1 MGQAKRKGT
10 YEDRV
15 KQADQSMTFQHK
27 GIDLF
32 FKNISTE
39 NLYHLAGVLNSLK
52 LTMNGHTLV
61 WKSNLKYNAVT
72 CFYPETSDNMKKI
85 LHGLNQNRM
94 LGEDL
99 ARIHNEE
106 KNTDIIYEGSEFYL
120 TNFGNKDQMKIF
132 TKEINK
138 IKETAQ

>member
-1 MGQAKRKGT
+1 MGQAKRRGT

-39 NLYHLAGVLNSLK
+39 DLDHLAGVLNSLK
-52 LTMNGHTLV
+52 RTMNGHTLV

-72 CFYPETSDNMKKI
+72 CFYPETPFTMKQSVD
-85 LHGLNQNRM
+85 GLMQNRM
-94 LGEDL
+94 LGESL

-106 KNTDIIYEGSEFYL
+106 KNTDIIYDGSEFYL
-120 TNFGNKDQMKIF
+120 TNFDNKDQMKIF

-138 IKETAQ
+138 IKETA